1 MSNKTSWQSRSV
13 DSFGPNFKIE
23 TASPKFGMSGSRIYA
38 ITGSSESGNTSIE
51 MADTGNLD
59 ITVDETLTLAGGGGK
74 GNGGAEGS
82 DKGVNIVSTNG
93 TGISVTADSG
103 KITIK
108 GTSILIKSDTTIE
121 FEAGG
126 DINFNNKGNSINLN
140 CETLNT
146 TAKYSRSLWI
156 RDVSWM
162 GMCFGGTQIPTDR
175 L

>member
-23 TASPKFGMSGSRIYA
+23 TASPKYGMSGSRIYA
-38 ITGSSESGNTSIE
+38 ITGSSEFGNSTIE

-59 ITVDETLTLAGGGGK
+59 ITVDETLVLTGGGGK
-74 GNGGAEGS
+74 SNAGAEGS
-82 DKGVNIVSTNG
+82 DVGVNIVSTNG
-93 TGISVTADSG
+93 TSIAVTADSG
-103 KITIK
+103 QIIIK

-126 DINFNNKGNSINLN
+126 DINFKNKGSSINLN

-146 TAKYSRSLWI
+146 TAKYSSTLWI

-162 GMCFGGTQIPTDR
+162 GTCYSGTQISVGP
-175 L
+175 

>member
-38 ITGSSESGNTSIE
+38 ITGSSESGNSTIE

-74 GNGGAEGS
+74 SNAGAEGS
-82 DKGVNIVSTNG
+82 DVGVNIVSTNG
-93 TGISVTADSG
+93 TAIAVTADSG
-103 KITIK
+103 QIVIH

-126 DINFNNKGNSINLN
+126 DINFKEFNK
-140 CETLNT
+140 
-146 TAKYSRSLWI
+146 
-156 RDVSWM
+156 
-162 GMCFGGTQIPTDR
+162 
-175 L
+175 